1 MALDNVKSELADFIL
16 KGNFE
21 ENWKEFW
28 VPEMKQLITAD
39 DLELELFSESIR
51 DVFFS
56 AHSGKGRSPEQAGLQ
71 WRRFLWCTLSLL
83 TANTNELVACGH
95 PMIKKVLPDWMRDK
109 LKISIGEGRALTHEP
124 DLVLVRMK
132 RPYVNLEQWSDFDS
146 ESLQNHLSSNPE
158 LVSELVVLWTKTN
171 FNDLIQ
177 QPMLWARI
185 SMLHQ
190 TGSEPPVKHAWVTV
204 PSQKPDKFRPGN
216 APFVR
221 ASTFDYGAFWG
232 IGRSE
237 IFGMGSIFDIIPDWK
252 DRIVKLREFAHES
265 MLFDKLG
272 LFE

>member
-1 MALDNVKSELADFIL
+1 MPLDGVKAELADFIL

-28 VPEMKQLITAD
+28 APEMKQLITAD
-39 DLELELFSESIR
+39 DLDLELLSESIR

-83 TANTNELVACGH
+83 TADTNELVVCGH
-95 PMIKKVLPDWMRDK
+95 PMIKRVLPDWMRDK

-132 RPYVNLEQWSDFDS
+132 QPYVNSERWSEFNSDLLRS
-146 ESLQNHLSSNPE
+146 HLRSNPE
-158 LVSELVVLWTKTN
+158 QVSELVVLWTKTN

-190 TGSEPPVKHAWVTV
+190 TGSEPPVRHAWVTV

-232 IGRSE
+232 IGKSE
-237 IFGMGSIFDIIPDWK
+237 VFGMGSIFDIIPDWK
-252 DRIVKLREFAHES
+252 DRIGEIRDFVPKS
-265 MLFDKLG
+265 MLFEKLG
-272 LFE
+272 LLE

>member
-1 MALDNVKSELADFIL
+1 MALDNVKSELAELIL

-28 VPEMKQLITAD
+28 APEMKQLITAD
-39 DLELELFSESIR
+39 DLDLELLSESIR

-56 AHSGKGRSPEQAGLQ
+56 ANSNKGRSPEQAGLQ

-109 LKISIGEGRALTHEP
+109 LKISIGEDRALTHEP

-132 RPYVNLEQWSDFDS
+132 QPYVNLDIWSDFDS
-146 ESLQNHLSSNPE
+146 ESLQNHLNSNPE

-232 IGRSE
+232 IGKSE
-237 IFGMGSIFDIIPDWK
+237 VFGMGSIFDIIPDWK
-252 DRIVKLREFAHES
+252 DRIVKLREFAPQS
-265 MLFDKLG
+265 KLFAKLD
-272 LFE
+272 LLD

>member
-1 MALDNVKSELADFIL
+1 MALDNVKVELADFIL
-16 KGNFE
+16 KGDFE
-21 ENWKEFW
+21 ENWKGFW
-28 VPEMKQLITAD
+28 APEIKQLITAD
-39 DLELELFSESIR
+39 DLDLELLSESIR

-56 AHSGKGRSPEQAGLQ
+56 ANSGEGKRPEQAGLQ

-83 TANTNELVACGH
+83 TADTNELVVCGH
-95 PMIKKVLPDWMRDK
+95 PMVKKVLPDWMRDK
-109 LKISIGEGRALTHEP
+109 LKISIGEGRGLTHEP

-132 RPYVNLEQWSDFDS
+132 QPYVNSERWSEFNSDL
-146 ESLQNHLSSNPE
+146 LQSHLSSNPE
-158 LVSELVVLWTKTN
+158 QVSELVVLWTKTN

-232 IGRSE
+232 IGKSE
-237 IFGMGSIFDIIPDWK
+237 IFGMGSIFDIIPDWT
-252 DRIVKLREFAHES
+252 DRVVKLREFAPES
-265 MLFDKLG
+265 MLFEKLG
-272 LFE
+272 LLE